1 MATLDFGQKK
11 IKISEPY
18 YITSNKNNDFDTFH
32 AFFEGVVGKKPELS

>member
-1 MATLDFGQKK
+1 MATLDFGEKK

-18 YITSNKNNDFDTFH
+18 YITSDMKNDFNTFH